1 MHLNRRSFLKNTPAF
16 LGLAW
21 STPAFFS
28 KKYQPLLAFS
38 TLGCP
43 KWSFAQIIQCAAE
56 NGYQGIEIRG
66 IQGQLDLPQCPEFS
80 TAERIAESRRLVE
93 SRGLRIVDL
102 GSSAQMHHAD
112 PAKRQKNLDDARR
125 FIDLAQALNCPFVRV
140 FPDDLPK
147 DQEEQ
152 KTLDLIAQGLLDLGN
167 HAKGSGVTVLL
178 ESHGKVVKADLLSY
192 IMRSAEHPNV
202 GLIWDI
208 YNMWTVTKESPKEVY
223 KKLKKYIRHIHLKD
237 AQHRDGKEHYVL
249 LGEGEAPLAE
259 AINMLRKDRFA
270 GYYSFEWEK
279 MWHPEIV
286 EPEIAIP
293 HYAKKIRAYFE

>member
-1 MHLNRRSFLKNTPAF
+1 MNYSRRSFLQHTPAL

-21 STPAFFS
+21 NVPTFLP

-43 KWSFAQIIQCAAE
+43 KWSFAQVVKVAAE

-66 IQGQLDLPQCPEFS
+66 IEGQLDLPQCPEFS
-80 TAERIAESRRLVE
+80 TAARIAESRRLVE
-93 SRGLRIVDL
+93 SNKLRIVDL

-112 PAKRQKNLDDARR
+112 ASKRQKNLDDARR

-147 DQEEQ
+147 DQDEQ
-152 KTLDLIAQGLLDLGN
+152 KTLDLISQGLLELGN
-167 HAKGSGVTVLL
+167 HAKGSDVTVLL
-178 ESHGKVVKADLLSY
+178 ESHGKVVSMEFLSQV
-192 IMRSAEHPNV
+192 MRNAEHPQV

-208 YNMWTVTKESPKEVY
+208 YNMWSVTKEAPTQVY
-223 KKLKKYIRHIHLKD
+223 KRLKKYIRHIHVKD
-237 AQHRDGKEHYVL
+237 AKLQGGKSQYVL
-249 LGEGEAPLAE
+249 LGEGDAPLSE
-259 AINMLRKDRFA
+259 ALNVLRKDRFA

-279 MWHPEIV
+279 MWHPEIA
-286 EPEIAIP
+286 EPEVAIP
-293 HYAKKIRAYFE
+293 HYTRKIKSYFE

>member
-1 MHLNRRSFLKNTPAF
+1 MNYSRRLFLQHTPAL
-16 LGLAW
+16 LGLA
-21 STPAFFS
+21 SSVPTFLP

-43 KWSFAQIIQCAAE
+43 KWSFAQMVKVAAE

-66 IQGQLDLPQCPEFS
+66 IEGQLDLPQCPEFS
-80 TAERIAESRRLVE
+80 TAARIAESRRLVK
-93 SRGLRIVDL
+93 SNKLRIIDL

-112 PAKRQKNLDDARR
+112 ASKRQKNLDDARR

-147 DQEEQ
+147 DQDEQ
-152 KTLDLIAQGLLDLGN
+152 KTLDLIAQGLLELGN

-178 ESHGKVVKADLLSY
+178 ESHGKVVSMEFLSQV
-192 IMRSAEHPNV
+192 MRNAEHPQV

-208 YNMWTVTKESPKEVY
+208 YNMWSVTKEAPTQVY
-223 KKLKKYIRHIHLKD
+223 KRLKKYIRHIHVKD
-237 AQHRDGKEHYVL
+237 AKLQDGKSQYVL
-249 LGEGEAPLAE
+249 LGEGDAPLSE
-259 AINMLRKDRFA
+259 ALNVLRKDRFA

-279 MWHPEIV
+279 MWHPEIA
-286 EPEIAIP
+286 EPEVAIP
-293 HYAKKIRAYFE
+293 HYARKIKSYFE